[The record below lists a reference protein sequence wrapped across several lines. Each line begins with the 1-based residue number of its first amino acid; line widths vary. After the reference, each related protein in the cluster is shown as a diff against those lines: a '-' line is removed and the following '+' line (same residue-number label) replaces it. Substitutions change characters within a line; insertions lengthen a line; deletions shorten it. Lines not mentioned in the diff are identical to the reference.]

1 MIPMTVGELAQVL
14 GCAVEAG
21 NTDGQIERVIIDSRD
36 VRRGDVFVAIVGPR
50 DDGHRYLP
58 QALASGAVA
67 VIISRRDILDHL
79 ANPRGAGIIHVTD
92 TTAALQRLAAHVRAV
107 VSPTVVAITGSVG
120 KTTTKA
126 LTNALLKA
134 SESTH
139 ATPGNFN
146 NQWGLPLSLLGLRPG
161 HRWMVAE
168 LGMSSAGEI
177 AELTRLARP
186 SIGVITN
193 VAPVHMEN
201 FDSLAGVAAAKQELA
216 DELPADGTLIVNAD
230 DAHTAAMGAARQQRG
245 RPTIRYGTQ
254 RDADVSARGV
264 EIASATWHFE
274 LQCGPSDVARVQ
286 LPLPGEHSISNFLA
300 AAAVAHVLRIPA
312 ATIADRARN
321 LTLPAMRGQV
331 HRTERGVVVI
341 DDSYNA
347 SPAAMLTALETL
359 AATAGAGRKI
369 LAVGDMLELGSWAE
383 DAHREVGLHAA
394 HLGVDQIVTVGPLA
408 RDIGHGARAGGMAA
422 ESITAFSVSG
432 EAAEAI
438 EKIVRPGDTLLVK
451 GSRGIRMELIVHTLL
466 RSSDDNG
473 VSE

>member
-1 MIPMTVGELAQVL
+1 MIPMTVGQLADVL
-14 GCAVEAG
+14 GCDLETGSASGEI
-21 NTDGQIERVIIDSRD
+21 DRVVIDSRN
-36 VRRGDVFVAIVGPR
+36 VQSGDLFVAIVGPR

-67 VIISRRDILDHL
+67 VVISRRDVLDHL
-79 ANPRGAGIIHVTD
+79 ANPHDAGFVRVED
-92 TTAALQRLAAHVRAV
+92 TTMALQRLARHVRDV
-107 VSPTVVAITGSVG
+107 VAPTVIAITGSVG

-126 LTNALLKA
+126 LTHALLKTT
-134 SESTH
+134 ESTH
-139 ATPGNFN
+139 ASPGNFN
-146 NQWGLPLSLLGLRPG
+146 NQWGLPLSLLGLRSS

-168 LGMSSAGEI
+168 LGMSAAGEI

-186 SIGVITN
+186 SIAVITN
-193 VAPVHMEN
+193 VAPAHMEN

-230 DAHTAAMGAARQQRG
+230 DAHTSAMGAARRQRG
-245 RPTIRYGTQ
+245 EPTIFYGIQ
-254 RDADVSARGV
+254 HEAEISARRV
-264 EIASATWHFE
+264 EVVDAAWRFE
-274 LQCGPSDVARVQ
+274 LRCGPADAALVE

-300 AAAVAHVLRIPA
+300 AAAVAHALDIDA
-312 ATIADRARN
+312 TTIAARARD

-331 HRTERGVVVI
+331 HHTDRGVVVI

-359 AATAGAGRKI
+359 AETAGTGRKI

-394 HLGVDQIVTVGPLA
+394 QLTVDRILTVGPLA
-408 RDIGHGARAGGMAA
+408 RDIGHGARAGGMPEEA
-422 ESITAFSVSG
+422 ITAFSMSD

-438 EKIVRPGDTLLVK
+438 GAIVRPGDTVLVK
-451 GSRGIRMELIVHTLL
+451 GSRGIRMERIVQTLL

-473 VSE
+473 ASD

>member
-1 MIPMTVGELAQVL
+1 MISMTVAKLADVLSCGIQSGSASGEI
-14 GCAVEAG
+14 
-21 NTDGQIERVIIDSRD
+21 NRVVIDSRN
-36 VRRGDVFVAIVGPR
+36 VRRGDAFVAIVGPH

-67 VIISRRDILDHL
+67 VIISRRDVLDHL
-79 ANPRGAGIIHVTD
+79 VNLHDAGIVRVED
-92 TTAALQRLAAHVRAV
+92 TTAALQRLAGHVRNV
-107 VSPTVVAITGSVG
+107 VAPTVVAITGSVG

-126 LTNALLKA
+126 LTHALLKET
-134 SESTH
+134 ESTH

-146 NQWGLPLSLLGLRPG
+146 NQWGLPLSLLGLCPD

-168 LGMSSAGEI
+168 LGMSTAGEI
-177 AELTRLARP
+177 AALTRLARP

-201 FDSLAGVAAAKQELA
+201 FDDLAGVAAAKQELA
-216 DELPADGTLIVNAD
+216 DELPSGGTLIVNAD
-230 DAHTAAMGAARQQRG
+230 DVHTAAMGTARQQRAE
-245 RPTIRYGTQ
+245 RTIRYGV
-254 RDADVSARGV
+254 RHDAEISARHV
-264 EIASATWHFE
+264 ESVAATWHFE
-274 LQCGPSDVARVQ
+274 LRCSPSDTALVQ

-300 AAAVAHVLRIPA
+300 AAAVAHALGIDA
-312 ATIADRARN
+312 TTIAARARH

-331 HRTERGVVVI
+331 HRTDGGVVVI

-359 AATAGAGRKI
+359 AGTAGTGRKI

-394 HLGVDQIVTVGPLA
+394 HLDVDRIVTVGALA

-422 ESITAFSVSG
+422 EAITAFSVSD

-438 EKIVRPGDTLLVK
+438 VAIVRPGDTVLVK
-451 GSRGIRMELIVHTLL
+451 GSRGIRMERIVHTLL
-466 RSSDDNG
+466 RATDDNG
-473 VSE
+473 VSA